1 MTRLYK
7 IALLMLIGLAPAV
20 GCDPPNEAARV
31 VVEYKQVANFHDY
44 RLASDS
50 NDSHGAG
57 DGMFIMYKV
66 TQIKNTGSAAKSFVF
81 DVNKISTVAPDK
93 TSNET
98 VTSGN
103 ILLGGQNVTT
113 VTVAAGQTK
122 TVNGCFIKQALT
134 SDPKSLVSAQVPLL
148 HSSNPDQPVTI
159 TNVAP
164 NGSVAAV
171 GNALPNPLQ
180 SLCSSN

>member
-1 MTRLYK
+1 MTRFCK
-7 IALLMLIGLAPAV
+7 ILLLMVVVLVLA
-20 GCDPPNEAARV
+20 GCKKPNEAARV

-44 RLASDS
+44 RLAADS

-66 TQIKNTGSAAKSFVF
+66 KQIKNTGSEAASFVF

-98 VTSGN
+98 VITAN
-103 ILLGGQNVTT
+103 ILLAGLNITT
-113 VTVAAGQTK
+113 LTVGAGQTNA
-122 TVNGCFIKQALT
+122 VNKCFIKQALT
-134 SDPKSLVSAQVPLL
+134 DNPKSLVSAQVGLIYAAD
-148 HSSNPDQPVTI
+148 SNQPVTM

-180 SLCSSN
+180 TLCSSN

>member
-1 MTRLYK
+1 MMVVLV
-7 IALLMLIGLAPAV
+7 LA
-20 GCDPPNEAARV
+20 GCDKPNEAARV

-44 RLASDS
+44 RLSADS

-66 TQIKNTGSAAKSFVF
+66 KQIKNTGSEATSFTF
-81 DVNKISTVAPDK
+81 DVNKISTVTPDK
-93 TSNET
+93 TSNESLPT
-98 VTSGN
+98 GA
-103 ILLGGQNVTT
+103 ILLGSQNITT
-113 VTVAAGQTK
+113 LTVGAGQTK
-122 TVNGCFIKQALT
+122 AVNACFIKQALT
-134 SDPKSLVSAQVPLL
+134 SNPQSLVSAQVGLL
-148 HSSNPDQPVTI
+148 YAGVSSQPVTM

-180 SLCSSN
+180 DLCSSN

>member
-7 IALLMLIGLAPAV
+7 IVLLMVVVLVLP
-20 GCDPPNEAARV
+20 GCKKPNEAARV
-31 VVEYKQVANFHDY
+31 VVEYKQVANFPDY
-44 RLASDS
+44 RLAPDS

-57 DGMFIMYKV
+57 NGMFILYKV
-66 TQIKNTGSAAKSFVF
+66 KQIKNTGSAAASFTF

-98 VTSGN
+98 VFDGN
-103 ILLGGQNVTT
+103 ILLGSQNITT
-113 VTVAAGQTK
+113 VTVGAGQTK
-122 TVNGCFIKQALT
+122 VVNGCFIKQALANN
-134 SDPKSLVSAQVPLL
+134 PQSLVSAQVGLL
-148 HSSNPDQPVTI
+148 YASDSDQPVTM

-164 NGSVAAV
+164 NGGVAAV